1 MVIPNPKGA
10 LRATESLLRNVIEML
25 VDAEGQARDGGLA
38 EIETRVQSLRP
49 FPDCAGK
56 GRFA

>member
-1 MVIPNPKGA
+1 MIAILYTSEVSKYTRLAVPMLGVAA
-10 LRATESLLRNVIEML
+10 LALYL
-25 VDAEGQARDGGLA
+25 V
-38 EIETRVQSLRP
+38 RVLRP